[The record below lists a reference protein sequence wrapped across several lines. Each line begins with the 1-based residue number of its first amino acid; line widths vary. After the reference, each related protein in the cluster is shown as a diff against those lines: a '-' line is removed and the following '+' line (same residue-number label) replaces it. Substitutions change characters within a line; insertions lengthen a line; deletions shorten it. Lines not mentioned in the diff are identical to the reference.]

1 MTGMNKKRSNLL
13 EQMKRWLVMACFAC
27 LVPLQ
32 GQVAAPLAEGLR
44 GAAKATW
51 QEGNDVYV
59 LYATDNT
66 AFQEKYEVARWNGL
80 YWTYYPGLNAPF
92 IVTSD
97 QGSYRFTSVAVYR
110 DTLYAGGRLADAT
123 SAFPVNHLYRWN
135 GQAWE
140 VIGGAIQTLNNGI
153 SDMLVYQGKLIV
165 AGLFDEAQGKTA
177 SNITQYQNGI
187 WSYIGP
193 SSTEQGTNGR
203 IRDLFVHDGRLYI
216 AGEFNLVGQNIT
228 GNTAFWTGTIWGG
241 IGNPFQ
247 GYTIQLAA
255 TGDTL
260 FALGIESGSARVKRF
275 TGTGWIDL
283 KDSFSS
289 LNRFE
294 PEHINGKSGQ
304 LVLSGTFRSGSTDA
318 PVLLLE
324 PALRMV
330 SMPVNGNVNGVH
342 FFGSQMLVYGAFSQP
357 APAIFNWKEGHA
369 RISGVVYHELQ
380 ENCLRDAGEK
390 ALGGRMVIATSGARQ
405 LAAIADTAGYFE
417 LFVPAGTWLLSAG
430 PRKYWSAACGDPQLS
445 LNPGD
450 VRYVEHGLRLAPNRN
465 DMRVKLNAA
474 NPLGADA
481 DGRLRFEIVFENL
494 GSTVISGATVH
505 FTHDGRMQQF
515 RSEPQAAN
523 YQNPEAVWTVD
534 NLQPGERRRIRLSL
548 FPPAGI
554 ATHLLQ
560 VSAVRT
566 GSLFTASDLD
576 LSDNRDSVRYQ
587 SFTPGAD
594 GNVKSATPEDRILP
608 GTEEIVYTIHF
619 RNNEGYKTARFSI
632 TDTIDVN
639 LPLQYLETVSW
650 SHDYR
655 LRVVDGRVAVFT
667 MDPGVLYPYEQS
679 DTLSRGWFSYK
690 VKVRKGL
697 AVGTKIENT
706 AQIAFDSY
714 GRRRTNTTVHTYFDP
729 TVGLVQPE
737 YFSGLRFY
745 PNPTAGRLHVQS
757 LLGRAQTFTLSGIDG
772 RNWLTIRLEGG
783 AQQDLEIGHLPAGVY
798 VLRGEGESKKIIKQ

>member
-1 MTGMNKKRSNLL
+1 MTGMNKKRSILVERMRL
-13 EQMKRWLVMACFAC
+13 WLVMACCSFLA
-27 LVPLQ
+27 PLQ
-32 GQVAAPLAEGLR
+32 GQVTETLAEGLR
-44 GAAKATW
+44 GSAKATW
-51 QEGNDVYV
+51 QHGKELYV

-80 YWTYYPGLNAPF
+80 YWTYYPGLNAPS
-92 IVTSD
+92 IITSD
-97 QGSYRFTSVAVYR
+97 QGSYRFTSVVVYN
-110 DTLYAGGRLADAT
+110 DTLYAGGMLADAT

-135 GQAWE
+135 GQGWE
-140 VIGGAIQTLNNGI
+140 VVSGAIQTLNNGI
-153 SDMLVYQGKLIV
+153 SDMLVYQDKLIV

-177 SNITQYQNGI
+177 SNITQYHQGQ

-193 SSTEQGTNGR
+193 SSNEQGTNGR
-203 IRDLFVHDGRLYI
+203 IRDLFVHNARLYI
-216 AGEFNLVGQNIT
+216 AGEFSLVGQNIT
-228 GNTAFWTGTIWGG
+228 GNTAFWTGSLWGG

-247 GYTIQLAA
+247 DYTIQLAA
-255 TGDTL
+255 TGDSL
-260 FALGIESGSARVKRF
+260 YALGMESGMASLKRF

-283 KDSFSS
+283 KDSFSRLS
-289 LNRFE
+289 RFE
-294 PEHINGKSGQ
+294 PHCIEGKTGR
-304 LVLSGTFRSGSTDA
+304 LVLSGLFRSGTQETACISLD
-318 PVLLLE
+318 
-324 PALRMV
+324 PALRLIPL
-330 SMPVNGNVNGVH
+330 PVNGKVQGVH
-342 FFGSQMLVYGAFSQP
+342 FYGKRMLVYGDFTQP
-357 APAIFNWKEGHA
+357 APAIFGWLEGHA
-369 RISGVVYHELQ
+369 RIHGIVYHELQ
-380 ENCLRDAGEK
+380 ENCLPDSNETALAGR
-390 ALGGRMVIATSGARQ
+390 LVILSSGATQ
-405 LAAIADTAGYFE
+405 LVAVTDSAGYFDIA
-417 LFVPAGTWLLSAG
+417 VPAGTWLLSAA

-445 LNPGD
+445 LSAGD
-450 VRYVEHGLRLAPNRN
+450 TRYMQHGLRLAPNRN

-481 DGRLRFEIVFENL
+481 DGRMRYEIVFENL

-515 RSEPQAAN
+515 RSAPQAAN

-534 NLQPGERRRIRLSL
+534 NLQPGERRSIRLSL
-548 FPPAGI
+548 IPPAGV
-554 ATHLLQ
+554 APHLLQ
-560 VSAVRT
+560 ASAVRT

-576 LSDNRDSVRYQ
+576 LRDNRDSVRYQ
-587 SFTPGAD
+587 TFASGTD

-706 AQIAFDSY
+706 ALIAFDSY

-729 TVGLVQPE
+729 TVGVVQPA
-737 YFSGLRFY
+737 YLNGLRFY
-745 PNPTAGRLHVQS
+745 PNPAAGSLHVQS
-757 LLGRAQTFTLSGIDG
+757 LLGRTQTYTLSGMDG
-772 RNWLTIRLEGG
+772 RNWLTFRVEAG
-783 AQQDLEIGHLPAGVY
+783 AQQDLNIAHLPAGVY
-798 VLRGEGESKKIIKQ
+798 VLWGEGGSRKLIKQ